1 MTLHRSSLALL
12 VAAAAA
18 TCVAACSSPAPGTTA
33 AGDGTGA
40 AATPDAGASAPSA
53 APVLRILPEVAYS
66 GVDGTHT
73 FRAPVG
79 VYGAS
84 TASLVSSD
92 PTVAT
97 IEAATLSDSVQD
109 DGVYF
114 MVTARKPG
122 TVTLTAT
129 SGGATVTSTF
139 TVNAYTTQQYAAGE
153 ARYMTSST
161 SGPACQSCHFEG
173 GGIDHSPSTMASAED
188 RDVVSVITTGVLV
201 AGNPIT
207 NVKHKWAVTDAEA
220 AGLVTYLRALTPRG
234 FDGVK

>member
-1 MTLHRSSLALL
+1 MTLQRSSLALL
-12 VAAAAA
+12 LAALAA
-18 TCVAACSSPAPGTTA
+18 TSVAACSSPAPGTAA
-33 AGDGTGA
+33 AGDGSGA
-40 AATPDAGASAPSA
+40 AATRDAGASPPSA
-53 APVLRILPEVAYS
+53 APALRILPEVAHS
-66 GVDGTHT
+66 GFDGTHT

-92 PTVAT
+92 PTVVT

-114 MVTARKPG
+114 MVTAKKPG

-153 ARYMTSST
+153 ARYTTSST

-173 GGIDHSPSTMASAED
+173 GGIDHSPSTMASADD
-188 RDVVSVITTGVLV
+188 RDVISVITTGVLV

-207 NVKHKWAVTDAEA
+207 EVKHKWAVTDAEA